1 MKAKLKHSI
10 KKVIIKNEDIIV
22 TILDF
27 TFKVLGYS
35 IVTITAL
42 TMLFIY
48 ITAIILLKTYPIA

>member
-1 MKAKLKHSI
+1 MKAKLKHNI

-42 TMLFIY
+42 TILFVY
-48 ITAIILLKTYPIA
+48 MTAIILLKTYPIA